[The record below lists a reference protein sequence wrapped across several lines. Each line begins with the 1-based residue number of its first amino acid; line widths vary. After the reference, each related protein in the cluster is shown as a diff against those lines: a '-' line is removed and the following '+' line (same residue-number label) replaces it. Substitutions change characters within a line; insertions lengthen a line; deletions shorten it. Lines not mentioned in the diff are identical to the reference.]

1 MLEME
6 ENKPK
11 TEIAEMKNLMSFK
24 RAAFGLLLGALP
36 LAGISQNAAGNEAA
50 SKAIIDFEATVEVD
64 KGMVITSPGSGF
76 DTLVVDIS
84 FSGTFDTAAEN
95 EFVVMLSDPQG
106 SFMQNTTEVIRL
118 AEAED
123 TVYNWVVPTTV
134 ADGDLYRVGVRS
146 TLLDSVVGQ
155 SLQFRIKYEYAAEK
169 QIPNSGFEVWMNE
182 GETVAEP
189 VGWHSFKTAGGDL
202 STMGG
207 DQLHESSDVRPGSL
221 GSRSAKINSKQ
232 ILGIPANGNLTTG
245 RINMGSMTA
254 ADITGNYNFTDLTD
268 PAHAL
273 PFTTVPDSL
282 TFWVKFMMTDK
293 LYQSTGLFQGFYVTD
308 SSDMYAA
315 LTVTIHDGDTSYQDP
330 NVDSLKQGMET
341 HVVAKA
347 QQLFPDTKGEWVR
360 YSVPFEP
367 GMSDRPEYILVS
379 LTTNINPGMGPGST
393 ATKADTIWL
402 DDMLMIYNPTVSIA
416 LEKND
421 ISFGRTSIGFN
432 AVLDGTFNP
441 SNLAFADSNLLIV
454 EADTLNDFST
464 AQVLYSQKQG
474 EGSVSGDL
482 DLSELKIGKTYYVRA
497 RTTNYAAVSTT
508 ITMHMLDERTEFA
521 VNYSVE
527 GSEEASVKVYRNND
541 ADSLAVGTIVD
552 IYDSLTFIV
561 SYPEDEKF
569 LGWYE
574 NGILLASTDTVT
586 VGSVMRDY
594 ALTARLAPRYYSL
607 EISGVS
613 EQAGSVLVCYAG
625 SGDTVADL
633 DRIEVPADL
642 TLTAIPAQYRV
653 LEGFYTADSVLIG
666 RTSPLAFHMA
676 GDTAVHVRFARQT
689 GALTIELEGIDY
701 VENYVVT
708 YAESGDTLTDL
719 KAIELPAELSLSAT
733 AVSGGHV
740 EGVYT
745 EDGQLLSATVPFNF
759 TMVKDTVFS
768 IRFARNPADSATLE
782 VVIPVS
788 GLNSWDVVY
797 AGTDQSVF
805 EEGNDPVKL
814 EVPVELTISAVPES
828 GYLFD
833 GFYAVPD
840 NALMSATTP
849 YTFTLTKDTVI
860 QIYVKPDVANESSDA
875 FRVRV
880 YPNPVKD
887 QLHVEGRNLDRIEIF
902 NMMGAKVMEAELEA
916 GSGLPQIQR
925 LPEGM
930 YIYKVYNTMQDVVV
944 GRIVK
949 L

>member
-1 MLEME
+1 MRFR
-6 ENKPK
+6 K
-11 TEIAEMKNLMSFK
+11 
-24 RAAFGLLLGALP
+24 AALGVLLGALP
-36 LAGISQNAAGNEAA
+36 WAGFSSDAAGDAGLGV
-50 SKAIIDFEATVEVD
+50 KAITDFEATVEVD

-106 SFMQNTTEVIRL
+106 SFAQNTTEVIRL

-155 SLQFRIKYEYAAEK
+155 SLQFRIKYEYVAEK

-202 STMGG
+202 ASMGG
-207 DQLHESSDVRPGSL
+207 AQLQLSSDVRPESDGKYSAQI
-221 GSRSAKINSKQ
+221 RSNV
-232 ILGIPANGNLTTG
+232 ILSVPANGNLTTG

-282 TFWVKFMMTDK
+282 TFWVKFVMTDK
-293 LYQSTGLFQGFYVTD
+293 LYQSTGFNQGFNVTD

-347 QQLFPDTKGEWVR
+347 QQLFPDSKGEWVR

-379 LTTNINPGMGPGST
+379 LTTNINPGCGPAGTIFGMT
-393 ATKADTIWL
+393 ATRVDTVWL
-402 DDMLMIYNPTVSIA
+402 DDLLLVYNPTVSIA

-574 NGILLASTDTVT
+574 NGALFASTDTV
-586 VGSVMRDY
+586 VVDSVMRDY
-594 ALTARLAPRYYSL
+594 ALTARLAPRYYNL
-607 EISGVS
+607 TLSGFEAS
-613 EQAGSVLVCYAG
+613 EGSVWVLQG
-625 SGDTVADL
+625 GDTVKDL
-633 DRIEVPADL
+633 SRIEVPASL
-642 TLTAIPAQYRV
+642 SLVAQAAEYHTLD
-653 LEGFYTADSVLIG
+653 GFYANGSLVS
-666 RTSPLAFHMA
+666 RTSPFALTMN
-676 GDTAVHVRFARQT
+676 GDTTVEVRFTRQT
-689 GALTIELEGIDY
+689 ATFSREIVGADYASNIVLTY
-701 VENYVVT
+701 T
-708 YAESGDTLTDL
+708 ESGDTLTQADW
-719 KAIELPAELSLSAT
+719 ASIELPAELTITASAL
-733 AVSGGHV
+733 
-740 EGVYT
+740 EGA
-745 EDGQLLSATVPFNF
+745 EFL
-759 TMVKDTVFS
+759 
-768 IRFARNPADSATLE
+768 
-782 VVIPVS
+782 
-788 GLNSWDVVY
+788 
-797 AGTDQSVF
+797 
-805 EEGNDPVKL
+805 
-814 EVPVELTISAVPES
+814 
-828 GYLFD
+828 
-833 GFYAVPD
+833 GFYAQDETAGDGLGELLSGTSPFSFVMTGD
-840 NALMSATTP
+840 TTVVCVFGP
-849 YTFTLTKDTVI
+849 GS
-860 QIYVKPDVANESSDA
+860 ANEDFSSSNL
-875 FRVRV
+875 RV
-880 YPNPVKD
+880 YPNPVRD
-887 QLHVEGRNLDRIEIF
+887 VLYIQGENLDKVEIF
-902 NMMGAKVMEAELEA
+902 SASGVKMFESKLSSPELPQVGNMQ
-916 GSGLPQIQR
+916 SGL
-925 LPEGM
+925 
-930 YIYKVYNTMQDVVV
+930 YIYRVYDKDGAVVT
-944 GRIVK
+944 GRFVK
-949 L
+949 M

>member
-50 SKAIIDFEATVEVD
+50 SKAITDFEATVEVD

-106 SFMQNTTEVIRL
+106 SFVQNTTEVIRL

-189 VGWHSFKTAGGDL
+189 VGWHSFKTAGGNL
-202 STMGG
+202 SMMGG

-221 GSRSAKINSKQ
+221 GSRSARINSNQ

-282 TFWVKFMMTDK
+282 TFWVKFVMTDK

-315 LTVTIHDGDTSYQDP
+315 VTVTIHDGDTSYQDP

-360 YSVPFEP
+360 YSVPFES
-367 GMSDRPEYILVS
+367 GMSDKPEYILVS

-393 ATKADTIWL
+393 ATKADTIWI
-402 DDMLMIYNPTVSIA
+402 DDMLMIYNPTVSLNLAATEVLDGIETLA
-416 LEKND
+416 FD
-421 ISFGRTSIGFN
+421 

-441 SNLAFADSNLLIV
+441 SNLVFADSNLLIV
-454 EADTLNDFST
+454 EADTLDDFST
-464 AQVLYSQKQG
+464 AQVVYSRKQG
-474 EGSVSGDL
+474 EGNVSGNLDIADL
-482 DLSELKIGKTYYVRA
+482 KAGKTWYVRA
-497 RTTNYAAVSTT
+497 RTTNYPAVSESQVLYT
-508 ITMHMLDERTEFA
+508 LEDRAYFN
-521 VNYSVE
+521 VQYGVE
-527 GSEEASVKVYRNND
+527 GSEEAEVQVFRN
-541 ADSLAVGTIVD
+541 AETEALASGDTVD
-552 IYDSLTFIV
+552 RYDSLTFIV

-574 NGILLASTDTVT
+574 NGVLFASTDTVA
-586 VGSVMRDY
+586 VDSVMRDY

-613 EQAGSVLVCYAG
+613 EQDGSVLVCYAG

-642 TLTAIPAQYRV
+642 TLTAIPAQYRI

-689 GALTIELEGIDY
+689 GKLTINL
-701 VENYVVT
+701 VEPDLAESYTVT
-708 YAESGDTLTDL
+708 YAESGQAVEDRNAIALPADLTLTAE
-719 KAIELPAELSLSAT
+719 AIPGERFVGFYSGRETVAEN
-733 AVSGGHV
+733 
-740 EGVYT
+740 
-745 EDGQLLSATVPFNF
+745 LLSRESPFTF
-759 TMVKDTVFS
+759 TMTGDTTLYLVFGPG
-768 IRFARNPADSATLE
+768 A
-782 VVIPVS
+782 
-788 GLNSWDVVY
+788 
-797 AGTDQSVF
+797 
-805 EEGNDPVKL
+805 
-814 EVPVELTISAVPES
+814 
-828 GYLFD
+828 
-833 GFYAVPD
+833 
-840 NALMSATTP
+840 
-849 YTFTLTKDTVI
+849 
-860 QIYVKPDVANESSDA
+860 ANESPDA

-887 QLHVEGRNLDRIEIF
+887 QLHVEGQNLDRIEIF
-902 NMMGAKVMEAELEA
+902 NMMGAKVMEAEIEA

-930 YIYKVYNTMQDVVV
+930 YIYKVYSTMQDVVV

>member
-1 MLEME
+1 MD
-6 ENKPK
+6 K
-11 TEIAEMKNLMSFK
+11 LMRFRK
-24 RAAFGLLLGALP
+24 AALGVLLGALP
-36 LAGISQNAAGNEAA
+36 WAGFSSDAAGDAGLGV
-50 SKAIIDFEATVEVD
+50 KAITDFEATVEVD

-84 FSGTFDTAAEN
+84 FSGTFDTTVDN
-95 EFVVMLSDPQG
+95 EFVVELSDPQG
-106 SFMQNTTEVIRL
+106 SFAQNTTEVIRL

-293 LYQSTGLFQGFYVTD
+293 LYQSTGFMQGFYVTD

-367 GMSDRPEYILVS
+367 GMSDKPEYILVS
-379 LTTNINPGMGPGST
+379 LTTNINPGMGPAST

-441 SNLAFADSNLLIV
+441 SNLVFADSNLLIV

-474 EGSVSGDL
+474 EGNVSGDL

-497 RTTNYAAVSTT
+497 RTTNYASVSTA

-561 SYPEDEKF
+561 SYPEDEKL

-574 NGILLASTDTVT
+574 NGALFASTDTV
-586 VGSVMRDY
+586 VVDSVMRDY
-594 ALTARLAPRYYSL
+594 SLTARLDRRFYNL
-607 EISGVS
+607 EIAGVS
-613 EQAGSVLVCYAG
+613 EEDGSVLV
-625 SGDTVADL
+625 
-633 DRIEVPADL
+633 R
-642 TLTAIPAQYRV
+642 
-653 LEGFYTADSVLIG
+653 
-666 RTSPLAFHMA
+666 
-676 GDTAVHVRFARQT
+676 
-689 GALTIELEGIDY
+689 
-701 VENYVVT
+701 
-708 YAESGDTLTDL
+708 YAESGDTVKDLSRIEVPASLSLVAQAAEYHTLDGFYANGSLVSRTSPFALTMNGDTTVEVRFTRQTATFSREIVGADYASNIVL
-719 KAIELPAELSLSAT
+719 TYTESGDTLTQADWASIELPAELTITASAL
-733 AVSGGHV
+733 
-740 EGVYT
+740 EGA
-745 EDGQLLSATVPFNF
+745 EFL
-759 TMVKDTVFS
+759 
-768 IRFARNPADSATLE
+768 
-782 VVIPVS
+782 
-788 GLNSWDVVY
+788 
-797 AGTDQSVF
+797 
-805 EEGNDPVKL
+805 
-814 EVPVELTISAVPES
+814 
-828 GYLFD
+828 
-833 GFYAVPD
+833 GFYAQDETAGDGLGELLSGTSPFSFVMTGD
-840 NALMSATTP
+840 TTVVCVFGP
-849 YTFTLTKDTVI
+849 GS
-860 QIYVKPDVANESSDA
+860 ANEDFSSSNL
-875 FRVRV
+875 RV
-880 YPNPVKD
+880 YPNPVRD
-887 QLHVEGRNLDRIEIF
+887 VLYIQGENLDKVEIF
-902 NMMGAKVMEAELEA
+902 SASGVKMFESKLSSPELPQVGNMQ
-916 GSGLPQIQR
+916 SGL
-925 LPEGM
+925 
-930 YIYKVYNTMQDVVV
+930 YIYRVYDKDGAVVT
-944 GRIVK
+944 GRFVK
-949 L
+949 M

>member
-1 MLEME
+1 MD
-6 ENKPK
+6 K
-11 TEIAEMKNLMSFK
+11 LMRFRK
-24 RAAFGLLLGALP
+24 AALGVLLGALP
-36 LAGISQNAAGNEAA
+36 WAGFSSDAAGDAGLGV
-50 SKAIIDFEATVEVD
+50 KAITDFEATVEVD

-84 FSGTFDTAAEN
+84 FSGTFDTTVDN
-95 EFVVMLSDPQG
+95 EFVVELSDPQG
-106 SFMQNTTEVIRL
+106 SFAQNTTEVICL

-293 LYQSTGLFQGFYVTD
+293 LYQSTGFMQGFYVTD

-367 GMSDRPEYILVS
+367 GMSDKPEYILVS
-379 LTTNINPGMGPGST
+379 LTTNINPGMGPAST

-441 SNLAFADSNLLIV
+441 SNLVFADSNLLIV

-474 EGSVSGDL
+474 EGNVSGDL

-497 RTTNYAAVSTT
+497 RTTNYASVSTA

-561 SYPEDEKF
+561 SYPEDEKL

-574 NGILLASTDTVT
+574 NGALFASTDTV
-586 VGSVMRDY
+586 VVDSVMRDY
-594 ALTARLAPRYYSL
+594 SLTARLDRRFYNL
-607 EISGVS
+607 EIAGVS
-613 EQAGSVLVCYAG
+613 EEDGSVLV
-625 SGDTVADL
+625 
-633 DRIEVPADL
+633 R
-642 TLTAIPAQYRV
+642 
-653 LEGFYTADSVLIG
+653 
-666 RTSPLAFHMA
+666 
-676 GDTAVHVRFARQT
+676 
-689 GALTIELEGIDY
+689 
-701 VENYVVT
+701 
-708 YAESGDTLTDL
+708 YAESGDTVKDLSRIEVPASLSLVAQAAEYHTLDGFYANGSLVSRTSPFALTMNGDTTVEVRFTRQTATFSREIVGADYASNIVL
-719 KAIELPAELSLSAT
+719 TYTESGDTLTQADWASIELPAELTITASAL
-733 AVSGGHV
+733 
-740 EGVYT
+740 EGA
-745 EDGQLLSATVPFNF
+745 EFL
-759 TMVKDTVFS
+759 
-768 IRFARNPADSATLE
+768 
-782 VVIPVS
+782 
-788 GLNSWDVVY
+788 
-797 AGTDQSVF
+797 
-805 EEGNDPVKL
+805 
-814 EVPVELTISAVPES
+814 
-828 GYLFD
+828 
-833 GFYAVPD
+833 GFYAQDETAGDGLGELLSGTSPFSFVMTGD
-840 NALMSATTP
+840 TTVVCVFGP
-849 YTFTLTKDTVI
+849 GS
-860 QIYVKPDVANESSDA
+860 ANEDFSSSNL
-875 FRVRV
+875 RV
-880 YPNPVKD
+880 YPNPVRD
-887 QLHVEGRNLDRIEIF
+887 VLYIQGENLDKVEIF
-902 NMMGAKVMEAELEA
+902 SASGVKMFESKLSSPELPQVGNMQ
-916 GSGLPQIQR
+916 SGL
-925 LPEGM
+925 
-930 YIYKVYNTMQDVVV
+930 YIYRVYDKDGAVVT
-944 GRIVK
+944 GRFVK
-949 L
+949 M

>member
-1 MLEME
+1 M
-6 ENKPK
+6 NKL
-11 TEIAEMKNLMSFK
+11 MKFRNM
-24 RAAFGLLLGALP
+24 AFGLMLGAAP
-36 LAGISQNAAGNEAA
+36 LAGFASNDSQSILSSGA
-50 SKAIIDFEATVEVD
+50 KAVTATVSVD
-64 KGMVITSPGSGF
+64 KGMVITNPESDF
-76 DTLVVDIS
+76 DTLKVDVAV
-84 FSGTFDTAAEN
+84 SGLTEGERS
-95 EFVVMLSDPQG
+95 EFVVRLSDPAG
-106 SFMQNTTEVIRL
+106 SFEANTTEIARL
-118 AEAED
+118 VSDTGANVDTIVAWIVPD
-123 TVYNWVVPTTV
+123 TVPE
-134 ADGDLYRVGVRS
+134 GDFYKVGVFAGTQD
-146 TLLDSVVGQ
+146 TLSVET
-155 SLQFRIKYEYAAEK
+155 LMFRIKHEYAAEK
-169 QIPNSGFEVWMNE
+169 QIPNSGFEFWQNE
-182 GETVAEP
+182 GMPEAEP

-202 STMGG
+202 ALAGG
-207 DQLHESSDVRPGSL
+207 AQLQLSSDVRPESDGKYSAQI
-221 GSRSAKINSKQ
+221 RSNV

-282 TFWVKFMMTDK
+282 TFWVKFVMTDK
-293 LYQSTGLFQGFYVTD
+293 LYQSTGFNQGFNVTD

-347 QQLFPDTKGEWVR
+347 QQLFPDSKGEWVR

-367 GMSDRPEYILVS
+367 GMSNRPEYILVS
-379 LTTNINPGMGPGST
+379 LTTNINPGCGPAGTMLGMT
-393 ATKADTIWL
+393 ATRVDTVWL
-402 DDMLMIYNPTVSIA
+402 DDLLLVYNPTVSIA

-521 VNYSVE
+521 VNCSVE

-561 SYPEDEKF
+561 TYPEDEKF

-574 NGILLASTDTVT
+574 NGILFASTDTVA
-586 VGSVMRDY
+586 VDSVMRDY

-607 EISGVS
+607 EISGIS
-613 EQAGSVLVCYAG
+613 EQDGSVLVCYAG

-642 TLTAIPAQYRV
+642 ALTAIPAQYRV

-666 RTSPLAFHMA
+666 RTSPLTFHMA

-689 GALTIELEGIDY
+689 GTLTINLMGIDY
-701 VENYVVT
+701 AESYTVA
-708 YAESGDTLTDL
+708 YAESGEAVEDRN
-719 KAIELPAELSLSAT
+719 AIELPAELTLT
-733 AVSGGHV
+733 AEAIVGNRF
-740 EGVYT
+740 EG
-745 EDGQLLSATVPFNF
+745 F
-759 TMVKDTVFS
+759 
-768 IRFARNPADSATLE
+768 
-782 VVIPVS
+782 
-788 GLNSWDVVY
+788 Y
-797 AGTDQSVF
+797 AGT
-805 EEGNDPVKL
+805 EIEPGNL
-814 EVPVELTISAVPES
+814 LSSES
-828 GYLFD
+828 PF
-833 GFYAVPD
+833 
-840 NALMSATTP
+840 
-849 YTFTLTKDTVI
+849 TFTMEGDTTLTLLFGPGT
-860 QIYVKPDVANESSDA
+860 ANESLDV
-875 FRVRV
+875 FQVRV
-880 YPNPVKD
+880 YPNPASEV
-887 QLHVEGRNLDRIEIF
+887 LHVSGKALDRIELF
-902 NMMGAKVMEAELEA
+902 STTGLKVADFRLEA
-916 GSGLPQIQR
+916 DNAQLEVSSLPQG
-925 LPEGM
+925 L
-930 YIYKVYNTMQDVVV
+930 YIYKVYDKRGSTAS
-944 GRIVK
+944 GRFLK